1 MNINEIKEFYN
12 ISKKYRLII
21 NKYSKIKDENLK
33 NNHHLYSIFGE
44 FFKNDIE
51 DIESIVELHR
61 LDFINSS
68 YKMEIYIDIRVNMY
82 YK

>member
-33 NNHHLYSIFGE
+33 NNHYLYSIFEE
-44 FFKNDIE
+44 FLKNDME
-51 DIESIVELHR
+51 DIESIVELHNI

-68 YKMEIYIDIRVNMY
+68 YNNGGI
-82 YK
+82 